1 MRIESNPHIRIYK
14 NVHYQCDSC
23 GRGNMIFTGASFPI
37 SSPLYEHICSNC
49 GARQNFSLRYPTETY
64 EERKA

>member
-1 MRIESNPHIRIYK
+1 M
-14 NVHYQCDSC
+14 
-23 GRGNMIFTGASFPI
+23 FTGASFPI

-49 GARQNFSLRYPTETY
+49 GVRQNFSIRYPTETY